1 MLSIATHWVHIQWR
15 VQSQQNKVSP
25 LWAAFPFDRG
35 GAAHFLFVALN
46 NEHLQKDFVMGGKG
60 SGGSNR
66 KPVERK
72 MRIGNPSGRK
82 LPAVTKSADIIGLP
96 NNHIPEPHRPIGE
109 GGRRLWNQV
118 WQSGAGWLK
127 QNMDTELILMLCEAT
142 EERTRLRIM
151 LQADQTLWR
160 ERRALREVDRQI
172 ITLLGQIGF
181 SPSERGLLG
190 TGETQ
195 KHEFSDL
202 NKRIAQKRSA
212 SR

>member
-1 MLSIATHWVHIQWR
+1 
-15 VQSQQNKVSP
+15 
-25 LWAAFPFDRG
+25 
-35 GAAHFLFVALN
+35 
-46 NEHLQKDFVMGGKG
+46 MGGKG

-82 LPAVTKSADIIGLP
+82 LPKPAPVADVIAFP
-96 NNHIPEPHRPIGE
+96 TSHIPEPHRPLGE
-109 GGRRLWNQV
+109 RVGLRLWNQV
-118 WQSGAGWLK
+118 WSSGAGWLK
-127 QNMDTELILMLCEAT
+127 QNMDTELVLMMCEAMD
-142 EERTRLRIM
+142 ERVRVRGM
-151 LQADQTLWR
+151 LAADQTLWR
-160 ERRALREVDRQI
+160 ERRALREIDRQI

-190 TGETQ
+190 TGETT

-202 NKRIAQKRSA
+202 NKRIAEKRSS

>member
-1 MLSIATHWVHIQWR
+1 
-15 VQSQQNKVSP
+15 
-25 LWAAFPFDRG
+25 
-35 GAAHFLFVALN
+35 
-46 NEHLQKDFVMGGKG
+46 MGGKG

-82 LPAVTKSADIIGLP
+82 LPAVTKSADIIALS
-96 NNHIPEPHRPIGE
+96 NNHIPAPHRHLTESIGL
-109 GGRRLWNQV
+109 RLWNQV

-127 QNMDTELILMLCEAT
+127 QSMDTELVLMLCEAT
-142 EERTRLRIM
+142 EERIRLRGM
-151 LQADQTLWR
+151 LNADQTLWR

-190 TGETQ
+190 TGETT

-202 NKRIAQKRSA
+202 NKRIAEKRSS

>member
-1 MLSIATHWVHIQWR
+1 
-15 VQSQQNKVSP
+15 
-25 LWAAFPFDRG
+25 
-35 GAAHFLFVALN
+35 
-46 NEHLQKDFVMGGKG
+46 MGGKG

-72 MRIGNPSGRK
+72 RRIGNPSGRK
-82 LPAVTKSADIIGLP
+82 LPAIVPMAEITTIASS
-96 NNHIPEPHRPIGE
+96 HIPEPSRPMGAQGIA
-109 GGRRLWNQV
+109 LWTQV
-118 WQSGAGWLK
+118 WQSGASWLK
-127 QNMDTELILMLCEAT
+127 QNMDTELVLMLCEAT

-151 LQADQTLWR
+151 LQKDQTLWR

-172 ITLLGQIGF
+172 ITLLGQVGF

-190 TGETQ
+190 TGETT

-202 NKRIAQKRSA
+202 HKRIAQKRST

>member
-1 MLSIATHWVHIQWR
+1 MGC
-15 VQSQQNKVSP
+15 VS
-25 LWAAFPFDRG
+25 FDRG
-35 GAAHFLFVALN
+35 GAAHFLFVAWHD
-46 NEHLQKDFVMGGKG
+46 EHLQKDFVMGGKG

-72 MRIGNPSGRK
+72 VRIGNPSGRK
-82 LPAVTKSADIIGLP
+82 LPDVTKSADIIALSS
-96 NNHIPEPHRPIGE
+96 NHIPESIRPLGTQ
-109 GGRRLWNQV
+109 GKNLWNQV

-127 QNMDTELILMLCEAT
+127 QNMDVELVQMLCEAQD
-142 EERTRLRIM
+142 ERMALRFKV
-151 LQADQTLWR
+151 LENSSLWR

-190 TGETQ
+190 TGETT

-202 NKRIAQKRSA
+202 NKRIAEKRSS

>member
-1 MLSIATHWVHIQWR
+1 VGC
-15 VQSQQNKVSP
+15 VS
-25 LWAAFPFDRG
+25 FDRG
-35 GAAHFLFVALN
+35 GAAHFLFVAWHN
-46 NEHLQKDFVMGGKG
+46 DHLQKVDLMGGKG

-82 LPAVTKSADIIGLP
+82 LPAVTKSADIIALP
-96 NNHIPEPHRPIGE
+96 NNHVPEPHRPIGE

-127 QNMDTELILMLCEAT
+127 QTMDTELILMLCEAT

-151 LQADQTLWR
+151 LQADQSLWR

-190 TGETQ
+190 TGETT

-202 NKRIAQKRSA
+202 NKRIAEKRSS